1 MLFLRIGTLFARKAQ
16 SNRKGVIDIMSIGS
30 HTLFLLRCD
39 PWERGSHENN
49 MKNQIVTRMFAG
61 LLGLGSLAL
70 MSWTNPQSSDYERL
84 GLDNPKVTQAVDDD
98 FSFLTDD
105 SSQPYMTICVNKN
118 GGLLVHWGNSNKPT
132 QMLPNNV
139 DELKQIILRRFAA
152 KDYPKEN
159 ELFHIEISPSTPDSK
174 VLAISDMLMEIGVRC
189 CHLAF
194 HSPSI
199 LPPPPPPVAITQ
211 EDVLSITKEEP
222 EENTATDDIY
232 QVVEEQPLFPGGM
245 DKMAEFLQANIKYP
259 ALCKKEGIQGRVVVQ
274 FVVNK
279 DGSICDAKVV
289 KSAHPQLDAEAIRVI
304 SSMPRWIPGKQKGK
318 NVRVR
323 YTLPVHF
330 RLP

>member
-1 MLFLRIGTLFARKAQ
+1 
-16 SNRKGVIDIMSIGS
+16 
-30 HTLFLLRCD
+30 
-39 PWERGSHENN
+39 
-49 MKNQIVTRMFAG
+49 
-61 LLGLGSLAL
+61 
-70 MSWTNPQSSDYERL
+70 
-84 GLDNPKVTQAVDDD
+84 VDDD

-105 SSQPYMTICVNKN
+105 NSQPYMTISVNRI
-118 GGLLVHWGNSNKPT
+118 GEMLVHWKRQGEPT
-132 QMLPNNV
+132 RMLLNDI

-159 ELFHIEISPSTPDSK
+159 ELFHIEISPSTPDNK

-189 CHLAF
+189 CHLAL
-194 HSPSI
+194 HSPST
-199 LPPPPPPVAITQ
+199 LPPPPTPIMQ
-211 EDVLSITKEEP
+211 SDVLTIVEEETEA
-222 EENTATDDIY
+222 EEADDIY
-232 QVVEEQPLFPGGM
+232 QVVEEQPLYPGGM

>member
-1 MLFLRIGTLFARKAQ
+1 MKKHIRTRVFA
-16 SNRKGVIDIMSIGS
+16 SCLI
-30 HTLFLLRCD
+30 
-39 PWERGSHENN
+39 
-49 MKNQIVTRMFAG
+49 
-61 LLGLGSLAL
+61 LGSLAL
-70 MSWTNPQSSDYERL
+70 VSWTNPQSSDYETTSL
-84 GLDNPKVTQAVDDD
+84 STIVANNVDDD

-105 SSQPYMTICVNKN
+105 NSQPYMTICVNKN
-118 GGLLVHWGNSNKPT
+118 GGLLVHWGNPNKST
-132 QMLPNNV
+132 QMFPNNV

-159 ELFHIEISPSTPDSK
+159 ELFHIEISPSTPDNK
-174 VLAISDMLMEIGVRC
+174 VLAIKDMLVELGVRR
-189 CHLAF
+189 CHLAVYT
-194 HSPSI
+194 PET
-199 LPPPPPPVAITQ
+199 LPPPPPVAITQ
-211 EDVLSITKEEP
+211 EDVLTITEEES

-289 KSAHPQLDAEAIRVI
+289 KSAHPQLDAEGIRVI

-323 YTLPVHF
+323 YTLPVYF

>member
-1 MLFLRIGTLFARKAQ
+1 MKKHIRTRVFA
-16 SNRKGVIDIMSIGS
+16 SCLI
-30 HTLFLLRCD
+30 
-39 PWERGSHENN
+39 
-49 MKNQIVTRMFAG
+49 
-61 LLGLGSLAL
+61 LGSLAL

-84 GLDNPKVTQAVDDD
+84 GLDNPKVTQVVDDD

-105 SSQPYMTICVNKN
+105 NSQPYMTISVNRI
-118 GGLLVHWGNSNKPT
+118 GEMLVHWKRQGEPT
-132 QMLPNNV
+132 RMLLNDI

-152 KDYPKEN
+152 KEYPKEN
-159 ELFHIEISPSTPDSK
+159 ELFHIEISPSTPDDK

-189 CHLAF
+189 CHLAL
-194 HSPSI
+194 HSPST
-199 LPPPPPPVAITQ
+199 LPPPPTPIMQ
-211 EDVLSITKEEP
+211 SDVLTIVEEETEA
-222 EENTATDDIY
+222 EEADEADDIY

-259 ALCKKEGIQGRVVVQ
+259 ALCKKEGIQGRVIVQ

-279 DGSICDAKVV
+279 DGSICDVKVV
-289 KSAHPQLDAEAIRVI
+289 KSAHPQLDAEALRVI

>member
-1 MLFLRIGTLFARKAQ
+1 MKKHIRTRVFA
-16 SNRKGVIDIMSIGS
+16 SCLI
-30 HTLFLLRCD
+30 
-39 PWERGSHENN
+39 
-49 MKNQIVTRMFAG
+49 
-61 LLGLGSLAL
+61 LGSLAL
-70 MSWTNPQSSDYERL
+70 VSWTNPQSSDYETTSL
-84 GLDNPKVTQAVDDD
+84 STIVANNVDDD

-105 SSQPYMTICVNKN
+105 NSQPYMTICVNKN
-118 GGLLVHWGNSNKPT
+118 GGLLVHWGNPNKST

-159 ELFHIEISPSTPDSK
+159 ELFHIEISPSTPDNK
-174 VLAISDMLMEIGVRC
+174 VLAIKDMLVELGVRR
-189 CHLAF
+189 CHLAVYT
-194 HSPSI
+194 PET
-199 LPPPPPPVAITQ
+199 LPPPPPVAITQ
-211 EDVLSITKEEP
+211 EDVLTITEEES

-289 KSAHPQLDAEAIRVI
+289 KSAHPQLDAEGIRVI

-323 YTLPVHF
+323 YTLPVYF
-330 RLP
+330 SLP

>member
-1 MLFLRIGTLFARKAQ
+1 
-16 SNRKGVIDIMSIGS
+16 
-30 HTLFLLRCD
+30 
-39 PWERGSHENN
+39 
-49 MKNQIVTRMFAG
+49 
-61 LLGLGSLAL
+61 
-70 MSWTNPQSSDYERL
+70 
-84 GLDNPKVTQAVDDD
+84 
-98 FSFLTDD
+98 
-105 SSQPYMTICVNKN
+105 
-118 GGLLVHWGNSNKPT
+118 
-132 QMLPNNV
+132 MLPNNV

-159 ELFHIEISPSTPDSK
+159 ELFHIEISPSTPDDK

-189 CHLAF
+189 CHLAL
-194 HSPSI
+194 HSPST
-199 LPPPPPPVAITQ
+199 LPPPPTPIMQ
-211 EDVLSITKEEP
+211 SDVLTIVEEETEA
-222 EENTATDDIY
+222 EEADEADDIY

-259 ALCKKEGIQGRVVVQ
+259 ALCKKEGIQGRVIVQ

-289 KSAHPQLDAEAIRVI
+289 KSAHPQLDAEALRVI

-323 YTLPVHF
+323 YTLPVYF

>member
-1 MLFLRIGTLFARKAQ
+1 
-16 SNRKGVIDIMSIGS
+16 
-30 HTLFLLRCD
+30 
-39 PWERGSHENN
+39 
-49 MKNQIVTRMFAG
+49 MKKQFRTRMFAG

-70 MSWTNPQSSDYERL
+70 VSWTNPQSSDYERL
-84 GLDNPKVTQAVDDD
+84 GLDNPRATQVVDDD

-105 SSQPYMTICVNKN
+105 NSQPYMTICVNKN

-132 QMLPNNV
+132 QMFPNNV

-189 CHLAF
+189 CHLAL
-194 HSPSI
+194 HSPST
-199 LPPPPPPVAITQ
+199 LPPPPTPIMQ
-211 EDVLSITKEEP
+211 SDVLTIVEEETEA
-222 EENTATDDIY
+222 EEADEADDIY

-259 ALCKKEGIQGRVVVQ
+259 ALCKKEGIQGRVIVQ

-289 KSAHPQLDAEAIRVI
+289 KSAHPQLDAEALRVI

>member
-1 MLFLRIGTLFARKAQ
+1 MKKHIRTRVFA
-16 SNRKGVIDIMSIGS
+16 SCLI
-30 HTLFLLRCD
+30 
-39 PWERGSHENN
+39 
-49 MKNQIVTRMFAG
+49 
-61 LLGLGSLAL
+61 LGSLAL
-70 MSWTNPQSSDYERL
+70 VSWTNPQSSDYETTSL
-84 GLDNPKVTQAVDDD
+84 STIVANNVDDD

-105 SSQPYMTICVNKN
+105 NSQPYMTICVNKN
-118 GGLLVHWGNSNKPT
+118 GGLLVHWGNPNKST

-159 ELFHIEISPSTPDSK
+159 ELFHIEISPSTPDNK
-174 VLAISDMLMEIGVRC
+174 VLAIKDMLVELGVRR
-189 CHLAF
+189 CHLAVYT
-194 HSPSI
+194 PET
-199 LPPPPPPVAITQ
+199 LPPPPPVAITQ
-211 EDVLSITKEEP
+211 EDVLTITEEES

-289 KSAHPQLDAEAIRVI
+289 KSAHPQLDAEGIRVI

-323 YTLPVHF
+323 YTLPVYF

>member
-1 MLFLRIGTLFARKAQ
+1 MKKHIRTRVFA
-16 SNRKGVIDIMSIGS
+16 SCLI
-30 HTLFLLRCD
+30 
-39 PWERGSHENN
+39 
-49 MKNQIVTRMFAG
+49 
-61 LLGLGSLAL
+61 LGSLAL
-70 MSWTNPQSSDYERL
+70 VSWTNPQSSDYETTSL
-84 GLDNPKVTQAVDDD
+84 STIVANNVDDD

-105 SSQPYMTICVNKN
+105 NSQPYMTICVNKN
-118 GGLLVHWGNSNKPT
+118 GGLLVHWGNPNKST

-159 ELFHIEISPSTPDSK
+159 ELFHIEISPSTPDNK
-174 VLAISDMLMEIGVRC
+174 VLAIKDMLVELGVRR
-189 CHLAF
+189 CHLAVYT
-194 HSPSI
+194 PET
-199 LPPPPPPVAITQ
+199 LPPPPPVAITQ
-211 EDVLSITKEEP
+211 EDVLTITEEES

-279 DGSICDAKVV
+279 DGSICDDKVV
-289 KSAHPQLDAEAIRVI
+289 KSAHPQLDAEGIRVI

-323 YTLPVHF
+323 YTLPVYF